1 MAAAVFPAQGTSSP
15 VLFGDGFSSTD
26 FKLIELPPDVLG
38 ELRDGIVSIRG
49 SEDEEAVLCT
59 SARTFQ
65 LRLVESSNTT
75 LLFRPRGESDDAEKK
90 GAEVTSAVTGHLEIV
105 EIAPRTEKLR
115 RLLLERPYAG
125 PEPDAVRRLDDGA
138 LDEAAE
144 EPAEADGAEG
154 AGEGRRVRRRTGE
167 GRPQR
172 RGLYTFAELRGHVQA
187 SDEQLRAALREL
199 HAFEVDGYWRV
210 LDPNA
215 LREAMDLLLLTAVER
230 DWRLDELSLR
240 EALEALAS
248 DVDALVLEH
257 TGAGGDLF
265 RVDLDRV
272 CVFRARQLLAAGP
285 RMRLDD
291 FVEAWRGCVPE
302 GARPTSPSCGPAP
315 PRPAGRAA
323 GAEGRQGLAITEGAG
338 ADAFVLHYPAS
349 ALPLDPPQRFAA
361 LFRQRA
367 RWALADLE
375 PYVRGLVQPGQ
386 TLEQLLLKHTR
397 ASRDLAQRG
406 APIYYTARD

>member
-1 MAAAVFPAQGTSSP
+1 MRSMARRGDRRSVPRLPDTARVVRGPLS
-15 VLFGDGFSSTD
+15 DGFRSTD
-26 FKLIELPPDVLG
+26 LKLIELPPDVLG

-59 SARTFQ
+59 SSRTFQ

-302 GARPTSPSCGPAP
+302 GARPDLALL
-315 PRPAGRAA
+315 R
-323 GAEGRQGLAITEGAG
+323 GLAITEGAG
-338 ADAFVLHYPAS
+338 PDAF
-349 ALPLDPPQRFAA
+349 RFAA

-406 APIYYTARD
+406 APIYYTARDY